1 MMIFSLYHKITK
13 RTMIIR
19 IIFPSYLTLQ
29 KKKKSLTVTN
39 LHLTHHLVCLPMLIV
54 AKFCLRKN
62 DHELMEVRYYC
73 LYAIL
78 LLRSDACY
86 QLIMSWLFIVFHCIS
101 LCCCRHFASLSPP
114 LHTCDSDLF
123 CLTFDVTSITT
134 MCTPFSVVNF
144 SSGKKKG
151 WRRAGKVSGW

>member
-1 MMIFSLYHKITK
+1 M
-13 RTMIIR
+13 
-19 IIFPSYLTLQ
+19 
-29 KKKKSLTVTN
+29 TN

-144 SSGKKKG
+144 SSEKKNTWFRKLRLWQKKKKKKNCNSSFG
-151 WRRAGKVSGW
+151 YLTLDRKLSVVTSSCNWSTRF